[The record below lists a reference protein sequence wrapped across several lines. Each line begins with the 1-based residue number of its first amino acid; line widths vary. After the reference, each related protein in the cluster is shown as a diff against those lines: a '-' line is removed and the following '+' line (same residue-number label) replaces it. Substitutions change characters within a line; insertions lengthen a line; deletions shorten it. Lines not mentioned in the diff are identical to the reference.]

1 MAQQTFEE
9 LVAAVK
15 QAESRGKRYA
25 DDGKTLTTSAKGALG
40 EMQVMP
46 KTILDPG
53 FGVTPAR
60 DKSPDEIAR
69 VGVDYLQA
77 MKQKYGDTEKAL
89 IAYNWGPG
97 STDKWLAA
105 GADPKKLPAETR
117 TYVERVK
124 GFLGSKDVPRETSVA
139 KKEREPLPPSLPPMA
154 QAKPEAAARVASLGP
169 GYQAALA
176 LSFLAE
182 TDDEEDRKTTITQEY
197 LAKAQEEEDDR
208 AATAAIAKRQANVFA
223 DLSNTTIRSPFAE
236 PQQPVMMKDGGDV
249 SAEQDRLTPQQIER
263 IAAQGPTERKD
274 EPFFDAASR
283 TYVDVLTGRREPI
296 TAKDFTAKE
305 QMAMMDAVRRSQA
318 RGGKGRVDYEDYPTG
333 DQIGPDY
340 VDIRNTLGG
349 FQYKQ
354 GPDGST
360 IILDKYDFHGPR
372 VAEYEKMGTGEKL
385 VKSAKNALTEFVK
398 GGFSP
403 RDLAGELGR
412 AYVGSKGP
420 DVNIRI
426 PVNRAEG
433 SPKEGERK
441 LDRETMDMLR
451 RQGTS
456 PASLTRVAPPADISS
471 SAAGLPGLMLLA
483 DPRIDQTNAYGYV
496 LDSSDDKKN
505 FGMAQAMFLNKSR
518 SEDYPD
524 TIAHET
530 EHLLARQN
538 LGSAASINSKFD
550 ELIGNKGISRLNF
563 VRDAVKAAPYL
574 KEKYDL
580 QSSYLDPKM
589 FEYQSKF
596 GLGKNLLYEQLASL
610 AALEQRHKIDL
621 TKDPEL
627 RKTLFS
633 RPDVRETYNALTGLR
648 QTRLDPR
655 DLPPHT
661 RVAEPGM
668 LDAIKGV
675 FKRAEGGPVYRAEGS
690 PEEGERLT
698 PQQIERIAAQEAA
711 EREAASTPAFI
722 AQKSGIGRKAGP
734 VSQALQSGQGQ
745 IEFLK
750 GMTNVPQNILG
761 APMDISNM
769 IANVYGGGVE
779 KPFMGSEYIKEGLR
793 SKGLGFTP
801 STDPTLAAFYGVG
814 DLGSNLVNPAGV
826 TRAGVKAAEKT
837 GEAAKMLARDFQG
850 YNQQLAAPGASYA
863 MKPKGGHYYVWPE
876 SSRLTLGLNPDGT
889 LARKVI
895 PEKSQ
900 VDAYLDKVAA
910 QVTGGMNRDNVPLSD
925 WVKSKVGRYIRSDF
939 ATEQDQMVQAAE
951 QGKKLHFTSPK
962 AFEEGAPII
971 DPSLTIMRKT
981 EGFPKEGFAKT
992 GQGKL
997 VEDIVDSSVWPATL
1011 DNTPTDYIP
1020 SSIRGLKDTDPNMR
1034 IYEFPDAVF
1043 EENLKMTNLVTEMD
1057 KMMTEKT
1064 IKLWNQDVPVPR
1076 EYQLDAD
1083 TLKGLTPAQASN
1095 RVAMKE
1101 EWLLKKEPEVAG
1113 QALAKDPQL
1122 VSHRYDNGSKWISPA
1137 DLSENDMH
1145 RQMVNSIGCR
1155 AGWCTDKDSFALDY
1169 GSGDNRL
1176 HILLD
1181 KGFQPRA
1188 QLTMSDR
1195 QGSLSEFLAV
1205 KVAENPNY
1213 NSDLFDNLQN
1223 ARASG
1228 NQQAVYDAM
1237 EEFSRLPEYLDWSR
1251 KNNIKQ
1257 ITEIKGQFNKED
1269 LTNQPYL
1276 KEVQDFVKRQ
1286 GPELQSVENLD
1297 GIGMTDISSHIY
1309 PNKAFKAISAPGKK
1323 GMKDVYEEAIKI
1335 NGNSAYI
1342 EDDPA
1347 IIDNLIEKAVKNVF
1361 TPKLNEA
1368 RTIQMNLFQP
1378 PTEKALGGMI
1388 ERQPNDNRR
1397 YM

>member
-1 MAQQTFEE
+1 MAE
-9 LVAAVK
+9 A
-15 QAESRGKRYA
+15 
-25 DDGKTLTTSAKGALG
+25 
-40 EMQVMP
+40 
-46 KTILDPG
+46 
-53 FGVTPAR
+53 TPA
-60 DKSPDEIAR
+60 KATVAMASGKNLPDIK
-69 VGVDYLQA
+69 A
-77 MKQKYGDTEKAL
+77 M
-89 IAYNWGPG
+89 
-97 STDKWLAA
+97 
-105 GADPKKLPAETR
+105 PA
-117 TYVERVK
+117 
-124 GFLGSKDVPRETSVA
+124 S
-139 KKEREPLPPSLPPMA
+139 
-154 QAKPEAAARVASLGP
+154 
-169 GYQAALA
+169 YQAAFALA
-176 LSFLAE
+176 ALADAK
-182 TDDEEDRKTTITQEY
+182 DDEKEFDENKETESEKLMREY
-197 LAKAQEEEDDR
+197 KPVNHLASL
-208 AATAAIAKRQANVFA
+208 
-223 DLSNTTIRSPFAE
+223 DLSVT
-236 PQQPVMMKDGGDV
+236 PVMMKDGGDV
-249 SAEQDRLTPQQIER
+249 TEAKETARKGEAYQELEKYLESRGEMPSVKIGGYMPGGTNGIFTSDNLNIGSGTIR
-263 IAAQGPTERKD
+263 INKD
-274 EPFFDAASR
+274 
-283 TYVDVLTGRREPI
+283 
-296 TAKDFTAKE
+296 TAKALVPSVLAHEVTHAADRQLRQQAIEQGMFGNSNQFTEA
-305 QMAMMDAVRRSQA
+305 
-318 RGGKGRVDYEDYPTG
+318 
-333 DQIGPDY
+333 
-340 VDIRNTLGG
+340 
-349 FQYKQ
+349 
-354 GPDGST
+354 
-360 IILDKYDFHGPR
+360 
-372 VAEYEKMGTGEKL
+372 YEKMVGPEGRNRTQLLRKRYPEFELDNRYYRSEPKEVAAHGIGAYAGPNIQDRAPRH
-385 VKSAKNALTEFVK
+385 VDATAATEF
-398 GGFSP
+398 
-403 RDLAGELGR
+403 RILMDLAQR
-412 AYVGSKGP
+412 NVDKGP
-420 DVNIRI
+420 KGLEKI
-426 PVNRAEG
+426 PAFFRKFGRYADGGPVYRAEG
-433 SPKEGERK
+433 SPMTSERK
-441 LDRETMDMLR
+441 LDRETIALMRGERM
-451 RQGTS
+451 Q
-456 PASLTRVAPPADISS
+456 PEAMTRVRPPLELNP
-471 SAAGLPGLMLLA
+471 SAAGLPGLMMYN
-483 DPRIDQTNAYGYV
+483 DPSLPGTGTAGYV
-496 LDSSDDKKN
+496 MVGDDNAKN
-505 FGMAQAMFLNKSR
+505 PAMAQAMFLNPK
-518 SEDYPD
+518 DGNKAD

-538 LGSAASINSKFD
+538 LGRGSNINTKFD
-550 ELIGNKGISRLNF
+550 ELIGDNGLKRIQF
-563 VRDAVKAAPYL
+563 VQKAVQAAPYL
-574 KEKYDL
+574 KEKY
-580 QSSYLDPKM
+580 
-589 FEYQSKF
+589 
-596 GLGKNLLYEQLASL
+596 GLESAYFQPEMVEFQGRRAKNLLYEQLASL

-621 TKDPEL
+621 TKDEEL
-627 RKTLFS
+627 RKTLFA

-661 RVAEPGM
+661 RVPEPGM
-668 LDAIKGV
+668 LDAVKKV
-675 FKRAEGGPVYRAEGS
+675 FKRADGGMVYRADGS
-690 PEEGERLT
+690 PETGEQLT
-698 PQQIERIAAQEAA
+698 PQQIERIAAQESA
-711 EREAASTPAFI
+711 EREAASNAAFI

-779 KPFMGSEYIKEGLR
+779 KPFMGSEYLKEKSR
-793 SKGLGFTP
+793 AAGLGFKP
-801 STDPTLAAFYGVG
+801 STDPTLAGFYGAG

-826 TRAGVKAAEKT
+826 TRTGVKAAEKT
-837 GEAAKMLARDFQG
+837 GEAAKMLARDFQS

-981 EGFPKEGFAKT
+981 EGFPPQGFAKT

-1205 KVAENPNY
+1205 KVAEDPNY
-1213 NSDLFDNLQN
+1213 NSDLFENLQN

-1342 EDDPA
+1342 EDNPA
-1347 IIDNLIEKAVKNVF
+1347 IIDSLIEKAVKNVF
-1361 TPKLNEA
+1361 APKPLSAA
-1368 RTIQMNLFQP
+1368 RQIQMNMFQP
-1378 PTEKALGGMI
+1378 PAEKAYGGMI

-1397 YM
+1397 YL

>member
-9 LVAAVK
+9 IVAAVK

-25 DDGKTLTTSAKGALG
+25 ADGKTLTTSPKGALG

-46 KTILDPG
+46 KTITDPG
-53 FGVTPAR
+53 FGVAPAK

-69 VGVDYLQA
+69 VGRDYLQA
-77 MKQKYGDTEKAL
+77 MLGKYGDTEKAL
-89 IAYNWGPG
+89 VAYNWGPG
-97 STDKWLAA
+97 ATDKWLAS
-105 GADPKKLPAETR
+105 GAKPEALPAETR
-117 TYVERVK
+117 TYVQRVK
-124 GFLGSKDVPRETSVA
+124 GLLGKDVPRETMA
-139 KKEREPLPPSLPPMA
+139 KKDREPLPPSLPPMA
-154 QAKPEAAARVASLGP
+154 EATSTRAPAATVAMASGKSLP
-169 GYQAALA
+169 DIKSLPASYQAAFALA
-176 LSFLAE
+176 ALA
-182 TDDEEDRKTTITQEY
+182 D
-197 LAKAQEEEDDR
+197 AQDEEDDR
-208 AATAAIAKRQANVFA
+208 VYNENKSTETEEFFANYKPVNRLA
-223 DLSNTTIRSPFAE
+223 SLDLE
-236 PQQPVMMKDGGDV
+236 VKPVMMAKGGDV
-249 SAEQDRLTPQQIER
+249 SAEQERLTPQQIER

-283 TYVDVLTGRREPI
+283 TYVDVLTGRRTPI
-296 TAKDFTAKE
+296 TEKDFTAKE

-318 RGGKGRVDYEDYPTG
+318 RGGKGRVDYEDYPDSNTV
-333 DQIGPDY
+333 GPGY

-354 GPDGST
+354 GPDGAT
-360 IILDKYDFHGPR
+360 IISDRYDFHGPR
-372 VAEYEKMGTGEKL
+372 VAEYEKMGTGEKVL
-385 VKSAKNALTEFVK
+385 KSAKNALTEFVTK
-398 GGFSP
+398 GFSP

-420 DVNIRI
+420 EVNIRI
-426 PVNRAEG
+426 PVN
-433 SPKEGERK
+433 
-441 LDRETMDMLR
+441 
-451 RQGTS
+451 
-456 PASLTRVAPPADISS
+456 
-471 SAAGLPGLMLLA
+471 
-483 DPRIDQTNAYGYV
+483 
-496 LDSSDDKKN
+496 
-505 FGMAQAMFLNKSR
+505 
-518 SEDYPD
+518 
-524 TIAHET
+524 
-530 EHLLARQN
+530 
-538 LGSAASINSKFD
+538 
-550 ELIGNKGISRLNF
+550 
-563 VRDAVKAAPYL
+563 
-574 KEKYDL
+574 
-580 QSSYLDPKM
+580 
-589 FEYQSKF
+589 
-596 GLGKNLLYEQLASL
+596 
-610 AALEQRHKIDL
+610 
-621 TKDPEL
+621 
-627 RKTLFS
+627 
-633 RPDVRETYNALTGLR
+633 
-648 QTRLDPR
+648 
-655 DLPPHT
+655 
-661 RVAEPGM
+661 
-668 LDAIKGV
+668 
-675 FKRAEGGPVYRAEGS
+675 RAEGS

-698 PQQIERIAAQEAA
+698 PQQIERIAAQETA
-711 EREAASTPAFI
+711 EREAASNAAFI

-750 GMTNVPQNILG
+750 GMTNIPQNIMG

-779 KPFMGSEYIKEGLR
+779 KPFMGSEYLKEKSR
-793 SKGLGFTP
+793 AAGLGFKP
-801 STDPTLAAFYGVG
+801 STDPTLASFYGAG

-826 TRAGVKAAEKT
+826 TRAGVQAAGKT
-837 GEAAKMLARDFQG
+837 GEAARMLAQDFQQ
-850 YNQQLAAPGASYA
+850 YNQNLAVPGASYA

-876 SSRLTLGLNPDGT
+876 SSRPTLALNPDGT
-889 LARKVI
+889 LVNKVI

-910 QVTGGMNRDNVPLSD
+910 QVTGGMNRYNVPLSD

-971 DPSLTIMRKT
+971 DPVLEIMRKT

-1011 DNTPTDYIP
+1011 DNTPSDYIP

-1064 IKLWNQDVPVPR
+1064 IKLWNQEVPVPK

-1122 VSHRYDNGSKWISPA
+1122 VSHRYDNGSKWISPD

-1155 AGWCTDKDSFALDY
+1155 GGWCTDKDSFALDY

-1188 QLTMSDR
+1188 QLTMSNR

-1205 KVAENPNY
+1205 KVAEDPNY
-1213 NSDLFDNLQN
+1213 NTDLFENLQN

-1228 NQQAVYDAM
+1228 NQQAVYDAVDA
-1237 EEFSRLPEYLDWSR
+1237 FTRLPEYLDWSR

-1257 ITEIKGQFNKED
+1257 ISEIKGQFNKED

-1309 PNKAFKAISAPGKK
+1309 PNRAFKAISTPGKK

-1347 IIDNLIEKAVKNVF
+1347 IINSVIEKAVKNVF
-1361 TPKLNEA
+1361 TPKPNAA
-1368 RTIQMNLFQP
+1368 RQIQMNFFEP
-1378 PTEKALGGMI
+1378 PAEKAYGGMI
-1388 ERQPNDNRR
+1388 ERQPTDNRR
-1397 YM
+1397 YL

>member
-1 MAQQTFEE
+1 
-9 LVAAVK
+9 
-15 QAESRGKRYA
+15 
-25 DDGKTLTTSAKGALG
+25 
-40 EMQVMP
+40 
-46 KTILDPG
+46 
-53 FGVTPAR
+53 
-60 DKSPDEIAR
+60 
-69 VGVDYLQA
+69 
-77 MKQKYGDTEKAL
+77 
-89 IAYNWGPG
+89 
-97 STDKWLAA
+97 
-105 GADPKKLPAETR
+105 
-117 TYVERVK
+117 
-124 GFLGSKDVPRETSVA
+124 
-139 KKEREPLPPSLPPMA
+139 
-154 QAKPEAAARVASLGP
+154 
-169 GYQAALA
+169 
-176 LSFLAE
+176 
-182 TDDEEDRKTTITQEY
+182 
-197 LAKAQEEEDDR
+197 
-208 AATAAIAKRQANVFA
+208 
-223 DLSNTTIRSPFAE
+223 
-236 PQQPVMMKDGGDV
+236 
-249 SAEQDRLTPQQIER
+249 
-263 IAAQGPTERKD
+263 
-274 EPFFDAASR
+274 
-283 TYVDVLTGRREPI
+283 
-296 TAKDFTAKE
+296 
-305 QMAMMDAVRRSQA
+305 
-318 RGGKGRVDYEDYPTG
+318 
-333 DQIGPDY
+333 
-340 VDIRNTLGG
+340 
-349 FQYKQ
+349 
-354 GPDGST
+354 
-360 IILDKYDFHGPR
+360 
-372 VAEYEKMGTGEKL
+372 
-385 VKSAKNALTEFVK
+385 
-398 GGFSP
+398 
-403 RDLAGELGR
+403 
-412 AYVGSKGP
+412 
-420 DVNIRI
+420 
-426 PVNRAEG
+426 
-433 SPKEGERK
+433 
-441 LDRETMDMLR
+441 ML
-451 RQGTS
+451 
-456 PASLTRVAPPADISS
+456 
-471 SAAGLPGLMLLA
+471 
-483 DPRIDQTNAYGYV
+483 
-496 LDSSDDKKN
+496 
-505 FGMAQAMFLNKSR
+505 
-518 SEDYPD
+518 
-524 TIAHET
+524 
-530 EHLLARQN
+530 
-538 LGSAASINSKFD
+538 
-550 ELIGNKGISRLNF
+550 
-563 VRDAVKAAPYL
+563 DAVK
-574 KEKYDL
+574 K
-580 QSSYLDPKM
+580 
-589 FEYQSKF
+589 
-596 GLGKNLLYEQLASL
+596 
-610 AALEQRHKIDL
+610 
-621 TKDPEL
+621 
-627 RKTLFS
+627 
-633 RPDVRETYNALTGLR
+633 
-648 QTRLDPR
+648 
-655 DLPPHT
+655 
-661 RVAEPGM
+661 
-668 LDAIKGV
+668 V
-675 FKRAEGGPVYRAEGS
+675 FKRADGGMVYRADGS
-690 PEEGERLT
+690 PETGEQLT
-698 PQQIERIAAQEAA
+698 PQQIERIAAQESA
-711 EREAASTPAFI
+711 EREAASNAAFI

-779 KPFMGSEYIKEGLR
+779 KPFMGSEYLKEKSR
-793 SKGLGFTP
+793 AAGLGFKP
-801 STDPTLAAFYGVG
+801 STDPTLAGFYGAG

-826 TRAGVKAAEKT
+826 TRTGVKAAEKT
-837 GEAAKMLARDFQG
+837 GEAAKMLARDFQS

-981 EGFPKEGFAKT
+981 EGFPPQGFAKT

-1205 KVAENPNY
+1205 KVAEDPNY
-1213 NSDLFDNLQN
+1213 NSDLFENLQN

-1342 EDDPA
+1342 EDNPA
-1347 IIDNLIEKAVKNVF
+1347 IIDSLIEKAVKNVF
-1361 TPKLNEA
+1361 APKPLSAA
-1368 RTIQMNLFQP
+1368 RQIQMNMFQP
-1378 PTEKALGGMI
+1378 PAEKAYGGMI

-1397 YM
+1397 YL